1 MAAMFVLSKEL
12 LLSPVRR
19 LLWAVALACLALHA
33 AARRAM
39 AMSDEAPLPALH
51 AAAALAP
58 AGDHPVARAVESQR
72 GSQHRHVRVAP
83 ATA

>member
-1 MAAMFVLSKEL
+1 MAAMLVLSQEL
-12 LLSPVRR
+12 LLSPVRE

-39 AMSDEAPLPALH
+39 AMSDEAPILALH

-58 AGDHPVARAVESQR
+58 AREHAVARAVESQQ
-72 GSQHRHVRVAP
+72 GSQYRHA
-83 ATA
+83 

>member
-1 MAAMFVLSKEL
+1 MAAMLVLSQEL
-12 LLSPVRR
+12 LLSPVRG
-19 LLWAVALACLALHA
+19 LLWAVGLACLALHA
-33 AARRAM
+33 AARAM
-39 AMSDEAPLPALH
+39 AMSDEAPILALH

-58 AGDHPVARAVESQR
+58 AREHPVARAVESKR